1 MLVYQRVNEKR
12 VKNAPVTTT
21 VHEMWNISDPHR
33 VVSNISNPMRQRSSD
48 TPVLTY
54 GLNLIFL
61 KSASRCQ

>member
-21 VHEMWNISDPHR
+21 VHELWNISDPHR

-48 TPVLTY
+48 TPVEPTVFSF
-54 GLNLIFL
+54 IFL
-61 KSASRCQ
+61 KTAS